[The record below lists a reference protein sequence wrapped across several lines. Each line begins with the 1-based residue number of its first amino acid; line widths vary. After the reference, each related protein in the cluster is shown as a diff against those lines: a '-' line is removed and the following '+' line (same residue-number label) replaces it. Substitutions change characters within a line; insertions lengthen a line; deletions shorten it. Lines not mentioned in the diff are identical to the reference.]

1 LSYSLGKNIFLPGMR
16 FSILTLYICNSD
28 HMDSCKATRCSSMLF
43 VYLIFITP
51 DCKSTSSTLSR
62 RASVVRIPVLYK
74 SRKKTGTSTF
84 ISAALMSR
92 QFIGGSRLS
101 ASLKNLASSS
111 GVNGCGSND
120 VTLTLGMVDGR
131 GIFTKPRLFA
141 YFRNPLTPTIL
152 LLHDFADSVFFFLQ

>member
-1 LSYSLGKNIFLPGMR
+1 
-16 FSILTLYICNSD
+16 
-28 HMDSCKATRCSSMLF
+28 
-43 VYLIFITP
+43 
-51 DCKSTSSTLSR
+51 
-62 RASVVRIPVLYK
+62 
-74 SRKKTGTSTF
+74 
-84 ISAALMSR
+84 MSR

-152 LLHDFADSVFFFLQ
+152 LLHDFADSVFFLLAIIKDNFFCKSFG